1 MHVIYTDDYILA
13 VPHKDEADQE
23 IWDIQNENF
32 IITIEG
38 YLHDLLRINIDSRQ
52 DGSIHL
58 TQPKIINQVL
68 EYIKMVETVK
78 TKSKRTSI

>member
-23 IWDIQNENF
+23 IWDIQKENF

-52 DGSIHL
+52 DGSIHS